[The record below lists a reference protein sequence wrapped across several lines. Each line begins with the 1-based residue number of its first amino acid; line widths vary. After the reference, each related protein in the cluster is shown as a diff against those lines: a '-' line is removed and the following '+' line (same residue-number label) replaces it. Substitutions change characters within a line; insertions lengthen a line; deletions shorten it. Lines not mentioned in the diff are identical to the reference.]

1 MSDEIMEEAV
11 TETAAEPTPQPQE
24 KVMSQA
30 EIDRIVAD
38 RLARNDRQWEK
49 RLQGIDIDEARSAL
63 QDRENAR
70 IEEQKQRGDFD
81 KLYKDTV
88 DKYETQIAQLKSEQR
103 TEKVEKALFAAA
115 SQGNAVSN
123 EQVGALLRDNVK
135 VADDGSVEVYD
146 QNGVVRYNDQGVPLS
161 VNEYVQEFL
170 TTNPHFVKATTGGV
184 GSQGAAGGSTPKPMS
199 AVDMVNNYGEGGRE
213 AYRAMMLKNKNR

>member
-11 TETAAEPTPQPQE
+11 TEAAAEPTPEPQE

-49 RLQGIDIDEARSAL
+49 RLQGIDIDEARAAL

-88 DKYETQIAQLKSEQR
+88 DKYEAQIAQLKSEQR
-103 TEKVEKALFAAA
+103 TEKVEKALFSAA

-170 TTNPHFVKATTGGV
+170 TANPHFVKATTGGV

-199 AVDMVNNYGEGGRE
+199 AVDMVNNYSEGGRE